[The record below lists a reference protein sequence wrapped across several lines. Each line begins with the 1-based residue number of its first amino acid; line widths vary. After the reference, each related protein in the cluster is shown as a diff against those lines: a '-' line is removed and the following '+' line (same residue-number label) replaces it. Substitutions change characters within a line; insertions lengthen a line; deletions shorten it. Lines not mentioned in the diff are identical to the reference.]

1 MTTPRPLFFSNLV
14 ALDKDAHRHLSLPA
28 ERKSFAFAAQANLL
42 PLTFAEA
49 GQAMR
54 NYPLVFVA
62 EGQTTALVALS
73 GLSSGGNRF
82 VDGNGEWRPGTYIP
96 AYVRGYP
103 FIAIRPD
110 EKADP
115 VLVFDPNAADFKA
128 TGGQP
133 LIGAN
138 GEPSEQLK
146 GIMAFQGEYRQLA
159 ERTYAMTHA
168 LKEAGV
174 LEEGNLQIQPPP
186 NTKGGETQKIGGFLI
201 VSEQKLK
208 ALSAEALKK
217 LNDADALGLAYAQ
230 IFSMG
235 SLEHL
240 FAAPPVAQATPV
252 KPQAASGK
260 LQAERSGKKAR

>member
-1 MTTPRPLFFSNLV
+1 MTTPRPLFFSDLV
-14 ALDKDAHRHLSLPA
+14 ALDKDTHRHLSLPA

-54 NYPLVFVA
+54 HYPLVFIA
-62 EGQTTALVALS
+62 EGQATALVALS
-73 GLSSGGNRF
+73 GLSGGNRF
-82 VDGNGEWRPGTYIP
+82 VDGNGEWRPGAYIP

-103 FIAIRPD
+103 FIAIRPS

-115 VLVFDPNAADFKA
+115 VLVFDPSAADFKTA
-128 TGGQP
+128 GGQP
-133 LIGAN
+133 LIGVN

-146 GIMAFQGEYRQLA
+146 GIMAFQGEYQQLA
-159 ERTYAMTHA
+159 ERTYAMTRA

-186 NTKGGETQKIGGFLI
+186 NDKGGETQKIGGFLI

-217 LNDADALGLAYAQ
+217 LSDADALGLAYAQ
-230 IFSMG
+230 MFSMG

-240 FAAPPVAQATPV
+240 FAAPPVAQATSN
-252 KPQAASGK
+252 KPQAAPAK
-260 LQAERSGKKAR
+260 PQAERSGKKSR